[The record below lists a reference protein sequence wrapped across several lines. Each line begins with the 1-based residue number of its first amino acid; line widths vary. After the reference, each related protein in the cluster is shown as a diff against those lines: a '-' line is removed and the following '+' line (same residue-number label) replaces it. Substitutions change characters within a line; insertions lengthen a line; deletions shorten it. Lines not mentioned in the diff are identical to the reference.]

1 MLLESIHNF
10 RDAGGLATQNGAY
23 TRKGLIYRSGDLAD
37 ASSADLHQLSDL
49 GIKTII
55 DLRTRPE
62 AQKHPDRIP
71 AFWHVQQV
79 QIPIKVSMHNNSR
92 QFVQLLSHLF
102 GKAQQHDYAAD
113 MLAAYREYVTNL
125 QSQFAQVLKLAADQH
140 NLPLL
145 IHCTAG
151 KDRTGFACS
160 LIQRVLGVPQEHVM
174 QNYLLSNS
182 FSKAF
187 YETMRTRKRLL
198 SLLGGSYQHLMP
210 MFEVQP
216 AYLQGAYDQ
225 IDQDYGSIDSYL
237 LDGQF
242 LVSEELRQLQLQL
255 LETPS

>member
-1 MLLESIHNF
+1 MQFESIHNF
-10 RDAGGLATQNGAY
+10 RDAGGLATENGAY

-49 GIKTII
+49 DIKTII

-71 AFWHVQQV
+71 VFWDVK
-79 QIPIKVSMHNNSR
+79 QIHIPLKVSVHNNSH
-92 QFVQLLSHLF
+92 QFAQLISHIF

-113 MLAAYREYVTNL
+113 MLAGYREYVTNL

-160 LIQRVLGVPQEHVM
+160 LIQRVLGVPQERVM

-187 YETMRTRKRLL
+187 YETIRTRNRLL

-216 AYLQGAYDQ
+216 AYLQGAWDQ
-225 IDQDYGSIDSYL
+225 IDQDYGGFDSYL
-237 LDGQF
+237 LDG
-242 LVSEELRQLQLQL
+242 LGLGSEELQQLQQQL
-255 LETPS
+255 LETPA